1 MIWQNQIIH
10 ICLHTY
16 ISTYVKRRKRKDEN
30 EERDVKRIVNRTL
43 EVARV
48 RAGREEPAEGSLFVR
63 TSHSLQKKK
72 RVERV

>member
-1 MIWQNQIIH
+1 MW
-10 ICLHTY
+10 
-16 ISTYVKRRKRKDEN
+16 RERKRKDEN
-30 EERDVKRIVNRTL
+30 EERNVKSVVNGIL